1 MIIQLEAAAVGRPI
15 TRAGVS
21 FFPVYIHQPAVTLG
35 AGGAG
40 EMQITEHP
48 GAVVPSLRI
57 ENHGPVPVLLVEG
70 ETVTGGNQNRV
81 INVSVLVPAR
91 SGVDIPVS
99 CVEQGRWG
107 GGSDFSRSRT
117 FATRRIRRAK
127 QVGVSRSVREQGLK
141 RSDQGAVWA
150 SVEHELDRLGVHSP
164 TNRFDQADE
173 VFERDQASA
182 AAVELLVR
190 RGPLPGQCGIAVSHG
205 SRVVAA
211 DVFATPELLAT
222 RWEALVRG
230 QLLDVPHGV
239 RSSPSAT
246 NALRFLRR
254 LGSATSDIVPG
265 VGLGNEHHVSHRR
278 LIGQA
283 LVWDDALVH
292 ASAFALAA

>member
-70 ETVTGGNQNRV
+70 ETVIGGNQNRV

-107 GGSDFSRSRT
+107 GGARGRRETERPRRLRPFRRDVPRT
-117 FATRRIRRAK
+117 AR
-127 QVGVSRSVREQGLK
+127 
-141 RSDQGAVWA
+141 
-150 SVEHELDRLGVHSP
+150 
-164 TNRFDQADE
+164 QAHRHDGPG
-173 VFERDQASA
+173 
-182 AAVELLVR
+182 
-190 RGPLPGQCGIAVSHG
+190 RGP
-205 SRVVAA
+205 
-211 DVFATPELLAT
+211 
-222 RWEALVRG
+222 
-230 QLLDVPHGV
+230 
-239 RSSPSAT
+239 
-246 NALRFLRR
+246 
-254 LGSATSDIVPG
+254 
-265 VGLGNEHHVSHRR
+265 HRAR
-278 LIGQA
+278 A
-283 LVWDDALVH
+283 
-292 ASAFALAA
+292 